1 MLKRQS
7 TYLRNACRPGVVDA
21 KLLNAQQVLAV
32 GDAAGEGEAVFLCER
47 ASANTALHT
56 NQHYKGTTYEKD
68 PTVLDHR

>member
-1 MLKRQS
+1 M
-7 TYLRNACRPGVVDA
+7 DA